1 VSQHLYIFLQLWVR
15 ALFYFPSKLSCSYY
29 FNFLM
34 WSAHFLISVVRFL
47 MIVCINININFVQ
60 NF

>member
-15 ALFYFPSKLSCSYY
+15 ALFYFSSKLSCSYY